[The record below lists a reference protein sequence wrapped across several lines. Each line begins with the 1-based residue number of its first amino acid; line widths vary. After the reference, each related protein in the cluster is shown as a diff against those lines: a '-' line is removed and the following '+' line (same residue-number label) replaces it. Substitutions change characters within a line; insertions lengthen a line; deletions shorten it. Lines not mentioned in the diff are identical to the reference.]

1 VSVHSIIYHNNHGI
15 YCKSHK
21 SYSQTNYSV
30 KMPEEASTIL
40 QTPVLEHRIAI
51 EQVKNP
57 YWHEKHGQ
65 NNEVRIFWDRDIW
78 DRNLREW
85 ASYGYNGIF
94 YYVEP
99 WQETQWPDL
108 LIRSEEFPEAKCLT
122 QAQSEQMIEHMKWIF
137 KRSHELGMKNYLFT
151 YQIVTTPAFARAHG
165 MNKDMP
171 ESDTVDWR
179 HNMKNAMGAQ
189 YGVRNEL
196 TRAYTEAAIAEL
208 FQIYDELD
216 VAIRRFYRGYRV
228 QECLQ

>member
-1 VSVHSIIYHNNHGI
+1 MMFVKRSNQCQCTVLSIIITMESIVNPI
-15 YCKSHK
+15 K

-99 WQETQWPDL
+99 WQETQWP
-108 LIRSEEFPEAKCLT
+108 RP
-122 QAQSEQMIEHMKWIF
+122 
-137 KRSHELGMKNYLFT
+137 T
-151 YQIVTTPAFARAHG
+151 YQKRRVSWG
-165 MNKDMP
+165 KMP
-171 ESDTVDWR
+171 HSSTVWTNDWT
-179 HNMKNAMGAQ
+179 HEMDLQKVSWTW
-189 YGVRNEL
+189 YEEL
-196 TRAYTEAAIAEL
+196 PFYL
-208 FQIYDELD
+208 LD
-216 VAIRRFYRGYRV
+216 RYNPSLCQGTWY
-228 QECLQ
+228 E